1 MTCVHNANTLK
12 LEQLNKKTVLGSLE
26 IKRGRKMDSSFNF
39 LSNKHASMDVPLK
52 IKKLLKSTV
61 SQKK

>member
-52 IKKLLKSTV
+52 IKNY
-61 SQKK
+61 